1 MALYNP
7 MKINRR
13 NFLQVS
19 AALALGGLT
28 EQLSAAPSSKSP
40 LPVILATDIGDDI
53 DDTWALGFL
62 LKCPELSLKL
72 VMTEYGKSPYRAK
85 ILAKFLQRTGHAEIP
100 VAVGPDAEPRGQ
112 GALAE
117 WVKDYDLASYP
128 GRVHADGVGAMIAAI
143 MESPRP
149 VTLICIG
156 PMPNIAAALE
166 REPRIA
172 GRARLVGMDGSVRLG
187 YGGGKPPCAEWN
199 VKANPAAARKGLSA
213 DWNITLTPLDT
224 CGLVT
229 LDGARYQRILKAGN
243 PVAANV
249 VESYRVW
256 SKANHAPGDAE
267 QHSTILFDTVAVYLA
282 FAHEFCQMERL
293 GLRVNDDGMTVPD
306 DRAKEMEVATAW
318 KNLDGFRDL
327 LTDRLCGGG

>member
-1 MALYNP
+1 

-13 NFLQVS
+13 IFLQAS
-19 AALALGGLT
+19 AALALGR
-28 EQLSAAPSSKSP
+28 LSAPLRAAPESKSP

-62 LKCPELSLKL
+62 LNCRELSLKL
-72 VMTEYGKSPYRAK
+72 VMTEYGKSVYRAR
-85 ILAKFLQRTGHAEIP
+85 ILARFLQSTGRADIP
-100 VAVGPDAEPRGQ
+100 IALGLDVEPHGEGPQA
-112 GALAE
+112 A

-128 GRVHADGVGAMIAAI
+128 GRVHTDGVGALIAAI
-143 MESPRP
+143 MNSPRP

-172 GRARLVGMDGSVRLG
+172 RRARFVGMDGSVRLG
-187 YGGGKPPCAEWN
+187 YGGSKTPCAEWN

-213 DWNITLTPLDT
+213 DWDITITPLDT

-229 LDGARYQRILKAGN
+229 LEGARYQRILNAGN
-243 PVAANV
+243 TVAATVMEN
-249 VESYRVW
+249 YRIW
-256 SKANHAPGDAE
+256 SQANQVAGQVAD
-267 QHSTILFDTVAVYLA
+267 HSTVLFDTVAVYLA
-282 FAHEFCQMERL
+282 FAHRFCKMESL
-293 GLRVNDDGMTVPD
+293 PLRVTDDGLTVMD
-306 DRAKEMEVATAW
+306 HHAKKMDVATAW

-327 LTDRLCGGG
+327 LTHRLCGGA